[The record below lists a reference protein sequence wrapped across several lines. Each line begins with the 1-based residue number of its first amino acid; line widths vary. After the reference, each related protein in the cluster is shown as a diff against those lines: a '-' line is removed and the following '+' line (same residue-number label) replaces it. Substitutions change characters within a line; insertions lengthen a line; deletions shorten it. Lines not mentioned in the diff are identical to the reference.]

1 MGSHSTKNKSRAP
14 SKKRAL
20 LRVGSFVVST
30 AIALSPG
37 AVPAMTALRA
47 MADKGELITLD
58 TKTYYD
64 STDREGLY
72 IENLFYD
79 NVDDGTSGE
88 SLEEDQPEA
97 YEAYLLLKDA
107 VKDLADGK
115 MTDTEIRNV
124 LTREITATEEP
135 VSSSS
140 STETTETAEPTEE
153 PTTEPETS
161 EEPDTTESPDTSE
174 TEPTEPDP
182 SDNTDT
188 ETVDVTKLAP
198 AEDAMPALD
207 HTVPETV
214 TAEMETDITAA
225 LVCLFEDVPADL
237 YWLNFDSEN
246 RCSLEYTYD
255 GTTVSYSVKFIVSP
269 DYRADGNLHIIDSS
283 IMGRA
288 RSAAKLAKKL
298 IDDNTESS
306 ASDRAAAYCKGIYD
320 IPAVE
325 GAAVYT
331 DAPTID
337 PKVLAKV
344 FSGESGS
351 PADRAN
357 AFQYLCNMD
366 NGFSCI
372 TVSGL
377 KNSIEYVWNVVTI
390 GGENYL
396 VDITDYD
403 SLKTVTENRINGF
416 TLDNN
421 TYGYSPET
429 ADFFGDKLIL
439 KTDDEDDP
447 GTSSSTTS
455 SSTSSDPTSSDPTS
469 SGSSSSDPTV
479 SDPVHEHTWSTGWER
494 DKDYHWHYCID
505 PDCDGKNNR
514 NDLEAHIPGA
524 EATAT
529 ESQTCT
535 VCGYVIAPATGH
547 KHTWSEWKSDYNGH
561 WRECLDPDCGEISEK
576 LPHGHKFERIVKIEA
591 TCQHSGTWEDVEW
604 CPDCHWIF
612 SRTDV
617 TGEIIPPIP
626 HDYEI
631 LKSAEVKPTCETDGS
646 ITESKKCKV
655 CGHESEEKKIIPKLG
670 HKPSSVW
677 YANETEHWRIC
688 ENCNEKTY
696 NRGSHSVDNGVIT
709 KPATETEPGIRTYSC
724 TVCAYNIKTEEIK
737 ALGANHKHNYNVLK
751 SNDSMHWF
759 ECACGEIDQS
769 SRTKH
774 KGVEKEEII
783 TEATCGE
790 TGLKEVVTYC
800 SEKKC
805 NRELDRELKV
815 IPKTNK
821 HTFDKGVC
829 KVCGEKDDDY
839 VEPHTHTAS
848 AAWYGD
854 SINHWHTC
862 TVVNCKELLDKG
874 VHNSDAGNITYPA
887 TATMAGLKTY
897 SCTVCGRTLRTE
909 IIPATGNSSGSST
922 TDPLNPSNP
931 SNPTNPSNPG
941 GSNISQS
948 TQSGANAPRAQ
959 IRSSDNTLFNALLTA
974 YERER
979 VQNGESMAVRLTV
992 DNADNSAPDSDRAAV
1007 ERLVS
1012 TLSNYK
1018 VGQYLDVN
1026 LYKTVGSERKQ
1037 ILASIN
1043 DLTITFDIPESIRGK
1058 SSYAMVRIHD
1068 GAAALLQ
1075 DKDNDPNTITID
1087 TSLFS
1092 TYAIVYRDQASGYNP
1107 PTGVAESPYIV
1118 STIIGASAFI
1128 VFNVVISVVGKKK
1141 RKSNG

>member
-47 MADKGELITLD
+47 MADKGELVTVD
-58 TKTYYD
+58 TAVYD
-64 STDREGLY
+64 DKDREGMY
-72 IENLFYD
+72 IERLFYPEMFS
-79 NVDDGTSGE
+79 DGELGKELAGE
-88 SLEEDQPEA
+88 QATA
-97 YEAYLLLKDA
+97 Y
-107 VKDLADGK
+107 
-115 MTDTEIRNV
+115 DTLYTAIKAIAAGEQDYTVIENV
-124 LTREITATEEP
+124 LVREPSVPSESPE
-135 VSSSS
+135 
-140 STETTETAEPTEE
+140 STGTTETVPDPTEETPVTTDNDSDIGEPTESD
-153 PTTEPETS
+153 ETS
-161 EEPDTTESPDTSE
+161 PL
-174 TEPTEPDP
+174 
-182 SDNTDT
+182 T
-188 ETVDVTKLAP
+188 ETVNNMMYAP
-198 AEDAMPALD
+198 ADDTLSGI
-207 HTVPETV
+207 VPISEYDDEII
-214 TAEMETDITAA
+214 ADMETNISTAVETLIRDI
-225 LVCLFEDVPADL
+225 PADL
-237 YWLNFDSEN
+237 YWFDQAV
-246 RCSLEYTYD
+246 L
-255 GTTVSYSVKFIVSP
+255 
-269 DYRADGNLHIIDSS
+269 DSS
-283 IMGRA
+283 FSDTTKTYSINVRLIANDSYKSGDNEHVDAEKM
-288 RSAAKLAKKL
+288 AKA
-298 IDDNTESS
+298 
-306 ASDRAAAYCKGIYD
+306 RAAAEYAENLITVNKDKDAMDRANAYCEIVYEIGK
-320 IPAVE
+320 ASS
-325 GAAVYT
+325 AA
-331 DAPTID
+331 DNHSDSPMID
-337 PKVLAKV
+337 PKQLAK
-344 FSGESGS
+344 FFGGESDS
-351 PADRAN
+351 LDDCSN
-357 AFQYLCNMD
+357 AFQYLCNRSNVD
-366 NGFSCI
+366 CI
-372 TVSGL
+372 TMTGV
-377 KNSIEYVWNVVTI
+377 KNIVVCTWNVITI
-390 GGENYL
+390 SGKNYL
-396 VDITDYD
+396 VDTEDYD
-403 SLKTVTENRINGF
+403 SVKCVSENYAGGCTIGTSRYGYNSN
-416 TLDNN
+416 TLDLEL
-421 TYGYSPET
+421 ET
-429 ADFFGDKLIL
+429 
-439 KTDDEDDP
+439 EDSNSS
-447 GTSSSTTS
+447 TSSSSDTSTSTSSDPTSS

-514 NDLEAHIPGA
+514 NDLEAHVPGA

-529 ESQTCT
+529 EPQTCT

-774 KGVEKEEII
+774 KGVDKEEII